1 MFLPRTTSTQG
12 CNYLFNLSLL
22 CNTGTAYLGD
32 EITIVDRLSFS
43 FEGINCLL
51 IRNLSRWLCSS
62 RVQHLLKVATLYV
75 FRSKQDLPK
84 GVYIVVIA
92 PKRTNQKKKKDSW

>member
-1 MFLPRTTSTQG
+1 MCNTCYILGYLRLSKELSGSVVLKTETSRFKESKDIAFG
-12 CNYLFNLSLL
+12 LL
-22 CNTGTAYLGD
+22 C
-32 EITIVDRLSFS
+32 S
-43 FEGINCLL
+43 C
-51 IRNLSRWLCSS
+51 

-92 PKRTNQKKKKDSW
+92 PKRTNEKKMVIEIIIDNSIGIEFMTA